1 MVWTLTTYEHDFI
14 MPEDCQSF
22 ADFQDLDPK
31 VREALVIFVVTA
43 DEDQALASLVQPEY
57 IGMPLDGTLQANQ
70 NRLRSLMWDGV
81 NALSMARCWAECNRD
96 MILAK
101 LTWSP
106 DYR

>member
-1 MVWTLTTYEHDFI
+1 MVWTVLHRDIDFI
-14 MPEDCQSF
+14 MPDDCQSF

-31 VREALVIFVVTA
+31 VREALVLFTVTG
-43 DEDQALASLVQPEY
+43 DDLQALASLVQPEC
-57 IGMPLDGTLQANQ
+57 IGMPLDNAVKANQ
-70 NRLRSLMWDGV
+70 QRLRSLMWDGV

-106 DYR
+106 EYQ